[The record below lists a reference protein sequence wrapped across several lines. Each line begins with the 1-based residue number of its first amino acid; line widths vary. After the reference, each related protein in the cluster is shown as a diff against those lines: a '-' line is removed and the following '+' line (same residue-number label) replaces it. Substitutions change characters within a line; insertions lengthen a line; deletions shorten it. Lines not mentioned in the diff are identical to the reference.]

1 MPCRDRRAE
10 EPASVLRACAQRH
23 DHPPPIPSWRTA
35 VSAPDLLIIGGGATG
50 LSASIVARE
59 LGLSVELLDERPA
72 LGGNYFAGAGNPSA
86 GQTKLGEGYAR
97 GADLLRKANGPAM
110 RNGAFAWRIEPDG
123 KTYFIDPAGKVGSIS
138 PRRLLIATGAQER
151 PVPIPG
157 ALLPGVMYAGA
168 AQLMLKTF
176 GSVPAG
182 RAVLVGSGPLLLLLA
197 KQLLGQGAAP
207 AAMIET
213 TPRAGLLTT
222 ARSLPSALKVP
233 ALLSEGFRFRSALK
247 KSAMAWHR
255 QASGVF
261 ISGRDKAQSVT
272 FTDWHG
278 RRHTIMADLI
288 LLHDGVIPNDHV
300 ARQLKCK
307 ETWNPGQHCFNT
319 TVDQWGETSRNGIFA
334 AGDCTGIW
342 GVEAARMSGEI
353 AALEIARQLGF
364 IKADERDRRA
374 AGPLRRRARQVAF
387 RPFVETHFPP
397 TLARAGFAADD
408 TVICRCEMVTA
419 GEIRLA
425 VRQGASGPDQL
436 KSFTR
441 CGMGPCQG
449 RSCAMAVAEI
459 IASETGRSIGEIG
472 RHDIRAPLKPLPL
485 GQIAAARDAAEEIV

>member
-1 MPCRDRRAE
+1 M
-10 EPASVLRACAQRH
+10 
-23 DHPPPIPSWRTA
+23 
-35 VSAPDLLIIGGGATG
+35 SAPDLLIIGGGAAG

-59 LGLSVELLDERPA
+59 FGLSVELLDERPA
-72 LGGNYFAGAGNPSA
+72 FGGNYFAGAGNPSA
-86 GQTKLGEGYAR
+86 GRAKLGEGYTQ

-110 RNGAFAWRIEPDG
+110 HNGAFAWRIEPDG
-123 KTYFIDPAGKVGSIS
+123 KTYFIDAAGKVGSIS

-197 KQLLGQGAAP
+197 KQLLARGAAP

-213 TPRAGLLTT
+213 TPRVGLLTT
-222 ARSLPSALKVP
+222 ARSLSSALKVP
-233 ALLSEGFRFRSALK
+233 ALLSEGLGFRNALK

-261 ISGRDKAQSVT
+261 ISGRDKAESVT
-272 FTDWHG
+272 FADRHG

-307 ETWNPGQHCFNT
+307 EAWNAGQHCFNT
-319 TVDQWGETSRNGIFA
+319 TVDQWGETSQKGIFA
-334 AGDCTGIW
+334 AGDCTAIS
-342 GVEAARMSGEI
+342 GVEAARWSGEI
-353 AALEIARQLGF
+353 AAIEIARQLGF
-364 IKADERDRRA
+364 INADERDRRA
-374 AGPLRRRARQVAF
+374 ARPLRQRARQVAF

-397 TLARAGFAADD
+397 TLARAEFARDD

-425 VRQGASGPDQL
+425 VRQGATGPDQL
-436 KSFTR
+436 KTFTR

-485 GQIAAARDAAEEIV
+485 GQIAVVRDAIEEIVT